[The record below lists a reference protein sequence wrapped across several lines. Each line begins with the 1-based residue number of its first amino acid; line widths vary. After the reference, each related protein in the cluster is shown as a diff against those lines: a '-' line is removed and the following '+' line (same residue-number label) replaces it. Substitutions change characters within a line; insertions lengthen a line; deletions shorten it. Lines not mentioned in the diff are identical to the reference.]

1 LYGINEYLTMLHE
14 VEKGRLVRQ
23 AREEDVGARGWMEEP
38 MAVRE
43 RVRERVIANPV
54 IGDRVAFLKT
64 AEETEGEYLLL
75 KVELAPHGGNAM
87 HYHLTFTEAFEVL
100 EGWLNID
107 LGGRHLVLGPSEK
120 ALVPIRAHH
129 RFYSTS
135 DEPVTFTVEIRP
147 ARRMEEALRVAY
159 GLARDGKTN
168 AKSVPRNILQL
179 ALLYELGESYLAGM
193 PLFLQRA
200 LFGSLAKVAR
210 WRGVERSFEKYL

>member
-1 LYGINEYLTMLHE
+1 MIEYLTILHE
-14 VEKGRLVRQ
+14 VEKDRLVRR
-23 AREEDVGARGWMEEP
+23 AREGGDVGAREWMEESVA
-38 MAVRE
+38 MRE
-43 RVRERVIANPV
+43 RVRERVIENPV
-54 IGDRVAFLKT
+54 IGDRVTFLQT

-87 HYHLTFTEAFEVL
+87 HHHLTFTEAFEVL
-100 EGWLNID
+100 EGRLNID
-107 LGGRHLVLGPSEK
+107 VGGRHLVLGPGER
-120 ALVPIRAHH
+120 ALVPIKAHH

-135 DEPVTFTVEIRP
+135 DEPVTFIVETRP

-168 AKSVPRNILQL
+168 AKSVPRDILQL
-179 ALLYELGESYLAGM
+179 ALLYELGESYLTGI

-200 LFGSLAKVAR
+200 VFGALAKVAR